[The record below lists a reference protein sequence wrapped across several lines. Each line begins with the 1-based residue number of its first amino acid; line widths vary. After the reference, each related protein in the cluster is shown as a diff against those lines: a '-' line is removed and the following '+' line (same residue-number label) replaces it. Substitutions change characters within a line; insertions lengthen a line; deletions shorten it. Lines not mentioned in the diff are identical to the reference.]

1 MDFTREPIIESVITP
16 KEGCTLVVRSSKSSG
31 QEEHFVDAVEVV
43 TFGSALF
50 FRSRERPKA
59 FLVPV
64 TDYEILEV
72 RETRLLLKNVG
83 IDRAIKI
90 AGGREAPLNAGRDLS
105 ASKAEPRHAPLP
117 EKQAPHQNVQP
128 QLQPQAVSLPEEA
141 TATDSKG
148 DLRLDKKRDRRRNHR
163 RRRGKDDEGE
173 KTGEDDVDGVDKFSP
188 ETGRIELPAP
198 HLTKDE
204 SGNTSSG
211 VPASAMLSS
220 LLSPPPNLISE
231 TIARYK
237 DNVLFKG
244 AFFSKEDD
252 TVGFNVDSE
261 DEGIE
266 DGESEGSER
275 VVGETAS
282 ERIASEKD
290 GHVSGF
296 RSEPDDHSHRQVLH
310 EGMSDQDDEIHIP
323 EMSLDYPVYGSSN
336 GPLAGHNA
344 YASGD
349 SVEMSSHN
357 KSPEVIHHVPH
368 AAGYLPVDDAVDVL
382 PLKEEVVSAVEESPM
397 IFKAIPEEHLM
408 LPVEEAF
415 FVVPGDD
422 DLSLPFD
429 NFEDELPSSKH
440 VERASNDHVPDEDD
454 NGKSNGAS

>member
-90 AGGREAPLNAGRDLS
+90 AGGREAPLNAGRDIS
-105 ASKAEPRHAPLP
+105 TSKAEPRHAPLP
-117 EKQAPHQNVQP
+117 EKQAVHQNVP
-128 QLQPQAVSLPEEA
+128 HLQPQAVALPEEA
-141 TATDSKG
+141 TPTDSKT

-173 KTGEDDVDGVDKFSP
+173 KTCEEDVEGVDGVDKFSP
-188 ETGRIELPAP
+188 ESGRIELPAP
-198 HLTKDE
+198 HLIKDE
-204 SGNTSSG
+204 PGNSSSG

-252 TVGFNVDSE
+252 SVEFNDDSE
-261 DEGIE
+261 DEGKE
-266 DGESEGSER
+266 DEENEGNEGSEKI
-275 VVGETAS
+275 AS
-282 ERIASEKD
+282 ERD
-290 GHVSGF
+290 GHESGYK
-296 RSEPDDHSHRQVLH
+296 SESDDHLHRQVLH
-310 EGMSDQDDEIHIP
+310 EGISDHDDEIHIP
-323 EMSLDYPVYGSSN
+323 EMSLDYPVYGSLN
-336 GPLAGHNA
+336 GPLAGHNTSA
-344 YASGD
+344 D
-349 SVEMSSHN
+349 FVEMSHD

-368 AAGYLPVDDAVDVL
+368 AAGYVSVDDVIDEL

-408 LPVEEAF
+408 LPVEEPF
-415 FVVPGDD
+415 FVVAGDD
-422 DLSLPFD
+422 DFSLPFD
-429 NFEDELPSSKH
+429 NFEDEFPLSNHLEST
-440 VERASNDHVPDEDD
+440 SNDHVSDEDI